1 MDNKNSS
8 NKAAYICSVCQFV
21 LSEPM
26 TGPLTCSCSSITIC
40 RDHLQQLDTFKC
52 ETCKKVSTILRDAF
66 KENVTLKN
74 EMILQLGE
82 VNTQRIE
89 LELYLKKIAA
99 FMNSAN
105 ERMSPFALAKENHF
119 FNIKNDIDIRR
130 ETLLQEAIKR
140 GTDTEEVFGHVNRS
154 SEFLINQADTSS
166 ETFTAN
172 LNRKIKEFRDLFNK
186 EKEETNLKQIFTEP
200 NVKTLSSALSSLL
213 FDFETRFREIETR
226 LDQLCDFFES
236 NLKKN
241 KFIYDPNS
249 IPRSLFGKLFF
260 NNLLEDGVL
269 YYYDEMYPILKGNCY
284 YEKEDLKYE
293 EE

>member
-74 EMILQLGE
+74 EMISQLGE

-89 LELYLKKIAA
+89 LVLYLKEIEAV
-99 FMNSAN
+99 MDGAN
-105 ERMSPFALAKENHF
+105 ERISHFALAKEDHYL
-119 FNIKNDIDIRR
+119 NIKNDIDIRR

-140 GTDTEEVFGHVNRS
+140 GTDTEEVSHVNSS

-166 ETFTAN
+166 ETFTSN
-172 LNRKIKEFRDLFNK
+172 LNRKIKKFRDLFNK

-200 NVKTLSSALSSLL
+200 NVKTLSSALSSLI